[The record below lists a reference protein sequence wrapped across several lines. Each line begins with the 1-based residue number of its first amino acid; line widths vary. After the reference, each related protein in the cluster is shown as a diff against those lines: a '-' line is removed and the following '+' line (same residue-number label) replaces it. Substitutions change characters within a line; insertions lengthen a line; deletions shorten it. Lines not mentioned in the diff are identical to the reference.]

1 MKKLFFITAV
11 LITTSI
17 LLSSCN
23 KYDKY
28 NMYKDSVPHACL
40 Y

>member
-11 LITTSI
+11 LITTSV
-17 LLSSCN
+17 LLTSCN
-23 KYDKY
+23 KYNKY
-28 NMYKDSVPHACL
+28 DMYKDSTPYARL

>member
-17 LLSSCN
+17 LLSSCS
-23 KYDKY
+23 KY
-28 NMYKDSVPHACL
+28 NKHDMYKDSVPYA
-40 Y
+40 YFY